1 MLSAVALSIG
11 TAAAVAVLLGL
22 PALRAKRGIT
32 DYVRGWLQRPW
43 KRRGSRHR
51 STAES
56 LREDASGFLRQYAAL
71 LQSGRSQSQAW
82 ADLHSHWRSRDPTH
96 PLCVLS
102 ERASAAEHSGLGAEV
117 GLRRGLQASPSG
129 TAEGSA
135 PVLREVLE
143 RLISVHALSQTTG
156 APLAGLCRK
165 AAESLE
171 DSAALHAA
179 IRTSVA
185 GPQLTQRLLTLL
197 PLGGLAMGAV
207 MGASPLGVLLGTGL
221 GWACLISGLGM
232 LFLGRAWSGRMI
244 RAVARNV

>member
-1 MLSAVALSIG
+1 MSTVALSIG

-22 PALRAKRGIT
+22 PTLRAKRGIT
-32 DYVRGWLQRPW
+32 GQIHGWLPRPW
-43 KRRGSRHR
+43 KRRGARYR

-82 ADLHSHWRSRDPTH
+82 ADLHSHWRTRNPTH
-96 PLCVLS
+96 PLCALS
-102 ERASAAEHSGLGAEV
+102 ERALAAEQSGLGAEV
-117 GLRRGLQASPSG
+117 GLRRGLLDSPAG
-129 TAEGSA
+129 TADGSA

-143 RLISVHALSQTTG
+143 RLVSVHALSQTTG

-165 AAESLE
+165 TAESLE

-179 IRTSVA
+179 IRTYVA
-185 GPQLTQRLLTLL
+185 GPALTQRLLTLL
-197 PLGGLAMGAV
+197 PVGGLLMGAV

-221 GWACLISGLGM
+221 GWACLITGLGM